1 MNSMRP
7 VRTIAAALLVASIAV
22 AGCSTRDTSPPGDA
36 AKSIAVPATPA
47 PDQPISDQPAPRSP
61 VNRPPGTAE
70 AVATAVSFMRREV
83 GMARPVAG
91 PFRRTGATT
100 GQVDI
105 HASSSPSADV
115 VTVASNPVTTVS
127 LQRLRTGWYVTGTRT
142 PAIKV
147 LSPQPRDAVR
157 SPVGVLGVAPAAI
170 EGQVRVRVTRDRYG
184 KDIEL
189 GSGSFTADGAG
200 AGGEFSGEIAFARP
214 SRRAGSVVFTVGA
227 GGNGQVA
234 AATVVR
240 VRFATS
246 QPPRILQ
253 VGTTPKLSERD
264 GRLLLPDRLE
274 VEVLATGAD
283 RARLVLTPTG
293 NAAAYYSEVVAES
306 TPAEDGLW
314 LVWRPHDGVI
324 GSLSVQV
331 TGPGGSAR
339 HDIGDVYHE

>member
-1 MNSMRP
+1 MRP

-36 AKSIAVPATPA
+36 APSTAAPATPA
-47 PDQPISDQPAPRSP
+47 PDQPTPDQPAYRPP
-61 VNRPPGTAE
+61 VARPPGTAE

-105 HASSSPSADV
+105 HASSSPAADV
-115 VTVASNPVTTVS
+115 VTVPSEPVTTVS
-127 LQRLRTGWYVTGTRT
+127 LQRLRTVWYVTGTRT

-157 SPVGVLGVAPAAI
+157 SPVGVLGVAPAAT

-189 GSGSFTADGAG
+189 GSGSLTADGAG
-200 AGGEFSGEIAFARP
+200 AGGEFSGEIVFAPPVRDRRLGGVHRRRGRQRP
-214 SRRAGSVVFTVGA
+214 GGGGHRGPGPLRHQPASPDPAGHHHTEAVG
-227 GGNGQVA
+227 
-234 AATVVR
+234 
-240 VRFATS
+240 
-246 QPPRILQ
+246 
-253 VGTTPKLSERD
+253 D
-264 GRLLLPDRLE
+264 GRPTASDR
-274 VEVLATGAD
+274 VEFQVFGTGAD

-293 NAAAYYSEVVAES
+293 NAAHDSEVVAEG
-306 TPAEDGLW
+306 TPEEDGLY

-324 GSLSVQV
+324 GSLTIQV
-331 TGPGGSAR
+331 AGPGGTAR
-339 HDIGDVYHE
+339 HDIGDVYRE

>member
-1 MNSMRP
+1 MRP

-36 AKSIAVPATPA
+36 AASIAAPATPALDQPA
-47 PDQPISDQPAPRSP
+47 PDQPAPR
-61 VNRPPGTAE
+61 PPTTAE

-115 VTVASNPVTTVS
+115 VAVASEPVTTTVS
-127 LQRLRTGWYVTGTRT
+127 LQRLRTVWYVTGTRT
-142 PAIKV
+142 SAIKV

-189 GSGSFTADGAG
+189 GSGSFTTDGSG

-214 SRRAGSVVFTVGA
+214 SGTAGSVVFTVDA

-246 QPPRILQ
+246 QPPRIQQ
-253 VGTTPKLSERD
+253 VITTPKLSEMD
-264 GRLLLPDRLE
+264 GRLLLPDL
-274 VEVLATGAD
+274 VEFQVFATGAD

-293 NAAAYYSEVVAES
+293 TAAAYYSEVVAEA
-306 TPAEDGLW
+306 TPDEDGLY

-324 GSLSVQV
+324 GSLTIEVA
-331 TGPGGSAR
+331 GPGGTAR
-339 HDIGDVYHE
+339 HAIGGVYRK

>member
-1 MNSMRP
+1 HRP
-7 VRTIAAALLVASIAV
+7 PPR
-22 AGCSTRDTSPPGDA
+22 PPG
-36 AKSIAVPATPA
+36 
-47 PDQPISDQPAPRSP
+47 
-61 VNRPPGTAE
+61 NRPPTPAE

-91 PFRRTGATT
+91 PFRQTGATT

-105 HASSSPSADV
+105 HASSSLSADV
-115 VTVASNPVTTVS
+115 VTVASNPVTTVP
-127 LQRLRTGWYVTGTRT
+127 LQRLGTVWYVPAPPP

-147 LSPQPRDAVR
+147 LSPQPQDAVR

-170 EGQVRVRVTRDRYG
+170 EGQVRVRVTRDRSG

-214 SRRAGSVVFTVGA
+214 SGTAGLVVFTVGA

-246 QPPRILQ
+246 PPPRILHAR
-253 VGTTPKLSERD
+253 TTP
-264 GRLLLPDRLE
+264 
-274 VEVLATGAD
+274 
-283 RARLVLTPTG
+283 
-293 NAAAYYSEVVAES
+293 
-306 TPAEDGLW
+306 
-314 LVWRPHDGVI
+314 
-324 GSLSVQV
+324 Q
-331 TGPGGSAR
+331 
-339 HDIGDVYHE
+339 